1 MSQRIRLDQMLVERG
16 LSPSRARARDSILRG
31 CISVDGIK
39 VTKQGLR
46 VSAQSRIEITDKAQ
60 NYVSRAALKLKA
72 ALEHFKL
79 EVSGKTALD
88 IGASTGGF
96 TQVLLEAGAEHVIA
110 VDVGSGQLVQ
120 LLRDNRRVTN
130 MENLNARALSA
141 EHLVGRTV
149 NIVVSDVSFVSLTIA
164 LPPALHLAEA
174 GAFAV
179 LLVKPQF
186 EVGKDNIGKG
196 GLVRPEVDLEA
207 LLETMKDW
215 LQSQKSWRVIGTMES
230 PVKGGD
236 GNREFLLVGC
246 KDLA

>member
-1 MSQRIRLDQMLVERG
+1 MLVERG

-31 CISVDGIK
+31 CISVDGTL

-46 VSAQSRIEITDKAQ
+46 VSAQSRIDIVDEAQ

-72 ALEHFKL
+72 ALDTFEL
-79 EVSGKTALD
+79 DVTGKTALD

-96 TQVLLEAGAEHVIA
+96 TQILLEAGAKHVIA

-120 LLRDNRRVTN
+120 LLRDDRRVTN
-130 MENLNARALSA
+130 LENLNARALDQT
-141 EHLVGRTV
+141 HLEARAIH
-149 NIVVSDVSFVSLTIA
+149 IVVSDVSFVSLTIA
-164 LPPALHLAEA
+164 LPPALNLAEA
-174 GAFAV
+174 GALAV

-215 LQSQKSWRVIGTMES
+215 LHSQKGWRVIGTMES

>member
-1 MSQRIRLDQMLVERG
+1 MLVERG

-31 CISVDGIK
+31 CVSVDGTLS
-39 VTKQGLR
+39 TKQGLR
-46 VSAQSRIEITDKAQ
+46 VSAQSRIEIRDEAQ
-60 NYVSRAALKLKA
+60 HYVSRAALKLKA
-72 ALEHFKL
+72 ALEAFGL
-79 EVSGKTALD
+79 EVAGKTALD

-96 TQVLLEAGAEHVIA
+96 TQVLLEAGADHVIA
-110 VDVGSGQLVQ
+110 VDVGSGQLVP
-120 LLRDNRRVTN
+120 LLREDRRVTN
-130 MENLNARALSA
+130 LENLNARVLNVD
-141 EHLVGRTV
+141 HLAGRTI
-149 NIVVSDVSFVSLTIA
+149 NIVVSDVSFVSLTLA
-164 LPPALHLAEA
+164 LPPALSLATD

-196 GLVRPEVDLEA
+196 GLVRADVDLEA
-207 LLETMKDW
+207 LLETIKNW
-215 LQSQKSWRVIGTMES
+215 LLSQKGWRVIGAMDS